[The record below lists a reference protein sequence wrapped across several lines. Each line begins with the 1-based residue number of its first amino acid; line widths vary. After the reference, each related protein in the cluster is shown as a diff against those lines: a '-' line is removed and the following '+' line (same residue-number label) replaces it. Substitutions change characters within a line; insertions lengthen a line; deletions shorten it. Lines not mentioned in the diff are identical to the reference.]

1 MEKFLPKKLQDGATI
16 GFLSVA
22 GNVNDV
28 TDIENAREYFESL
41 GYNVKISETTYQR
54 KNYLCSSDKARAEAL
69 NSFFAD
75 ETIDVIIACRGG
87 YGSLRILDK
96 IDYELIKNNHKIFCG
111 YSDITA
117 LQLMI
122 YKKTGLITYNAPMII
137 SDFAND
143 ISEYTRD
150 SFFAVLKNGINAI
163 KIDSPRVYSGGVV
176 SGILWGGNLS
186 TIQSLCGLDF
196 LPDEKFIFVVEDINE
211 TVYKIDKMFT
221 QLLNIPQFKDNIV
234 AVVLGDF
241 TGIDNQ
247 KYFDDYFVELGDE
260 LNIPIVSGMKFGHE
274 KNKQTFPIGVNAM
287 LDTNLATI
295 FIK

>member
-1 MEKFLPKKLQDGATI
+1 M
-16 GFLSVA
+16 
-22 GNVNDV
+22 
-28 TDIENAREYFESL
+28 Y
-41 GYNVKISETTYQR
+41 
-54 KNYLCSSDKARAEAL
+54 
-69 NSFFAD
+69 
-75 ETIDVIIACRGG
+75 
-87 YGSLRILDK
+87 
-96 IDYELIKNNHKIFCG
+96 
-111 YSDITA
+111 
-117 LQLMI
+117 
-122 YKKTGLITYNAPMII
+122 
-137 SDFAND
+137 
-143 ISEYTRD
+143 
-150 SFFAVLKNGINAI
+150 
-163 KIDSPRVYSGGVV
+163 
-176 SGILWGGNLS
+176 
-186 TIQSLCGLDF
+186 F